1 MKATGVVRRIDD
13 LGRVVIPKEIR
24 RNLKIHEG
32 DPLEIYVDKEDIVL
46 KRFDTMRTLENEA
59 KVVCEIVANNTEL
72 SVCISDLKQI
82 VAVSNTQRLEY
93 DFKYI
98 SEELIQ
104 VINKREVFSTKKNSS
119 IKVIDEDKKEEYIS
133 QYIIPIIVD
142 TYILGALIIFSTI
155 QGRIINDI
163 DIKLANMAV
172 KFMEKTIE

>member
-13 LGRVVIPKEIR
+13 LGRIVIPKEIR

-59 KVVCEIVANNTEL
+59 KAVCDIVSNNTKL
-72 SVCISDLKQI
+72 SVCIVDLKQV
-82 VAVSNTQRLEY
+82 VAVSNTQKLEY

-98 SEELIQ
+98 SEELIKI
-104 VINKREVFSTKKNSS
+104 INKRDVFSTKASNA
-119 IKVIDEDKKEEYIS
+119 IKIIEEDKKEEYVS

-142 TYILGALIIFSTI
+142 TYILGALIIFSRL
-155 QGRIINDI
+155 QGRVINDI

-172 KFMEKTIE
+172 KFMEKTID